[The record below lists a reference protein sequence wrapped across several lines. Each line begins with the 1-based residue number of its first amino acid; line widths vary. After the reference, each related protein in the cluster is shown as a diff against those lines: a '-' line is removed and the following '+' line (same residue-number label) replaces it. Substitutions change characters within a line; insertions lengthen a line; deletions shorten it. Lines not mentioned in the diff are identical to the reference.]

1 MKKKHEGELAAEKLV
16 KSEAAEYW
24 LTEEELAGIKEV
36 VKNILFSLDSCSQHA
51 MSGIDI
57 AYVLSVQIKD
67 GSVTC
72 LLRHS

>member
-16 KSEAAEYW
+16 KREAAGYW
-24 LTEEELAGIKEV
+24 LTEEELAGVKEV
-36 VKNILFSLDSCSQHA
+36 VKEIVFSLDACSQHA

-57 AYVLSVQIKD
+57 AYVLTVQIKD

-72 LLRHS
+72 LLRHM

>member
-16 KSEAAEYW
+16 KSEAAGYW

-36 VKNILFSLDSCSQHA
+36 VRNILFSLDACSQHA
-51 MSGIDI
+51 MSGMEIT
-57 AYVLSVQIKD
+57 YLLSVQVKD

-72 LLRHS
+72 LLRHM